1 MGDRLNRL
9 RFLWSFIL
17 RGVIIRRGEATYLFE
32 NRSVVLLLG
41 NLLVLLKLLRC
52 LIEELTSGLG
62 CLTAL
67 TKVCVI
73 LL

>member
-1 MGDRLNRL
+1 MSDRLRRL
-9 RFLWSFIL
+9 GFLWSFIL

-52 LIEELTSGLG
+52 LIEELVSGIG

-67 TKVCVI
+67 T
-73 LL
+73 